1 MAETHR
7 SHALG
12 LDRWVVTHNWIE
24 PSRKRGRAS
33 DDRGVSHTEACR
45 RHGKGLYSRMSDGP
59 PVLPRHIEDT
69 VQAIAAVHAEHYQR
83 QAPVQR
89 IIRSMVSTAA
99 RPAFAAILL
108 IAVAGWVL
116 ANLAIMGMGREPW
129 DAPPFPWLTG
139 AASLLALFTSIL
151 ILATQG
157 HDDELARHREMLTLE
172 IAILSEQKST
182 KIIQMLAQMRQDSP
196 HLGDRADN

>member
-1 MAETHR
+1 
-7 SHALG
+7 
-12 LDRWVVTHNWIE
+12 
-24 PSRKRGRAS
+24 
-33 DDRGVSHTEACR
+33 
-45 RHGKGLYSRMSDGP
+45 MSDGP

-83 QAPVQR
+83 QAPLQR

-116 ANLAIMGMGREPW
+116 ANFAIMGMGREPW

-196 HLGDRADN
+196 HLGDRADNEAQVMSDSADPHFILDALKDAHKSNEQP

>member
-1 MAETHR
+1 
-7 SHALG
+7 
-12 LDRWVVTHNWIE
+12 
-24 PSRKRGRAS
+24 
-33 DDRGVSHTEACR
+33 
-45 RHGKGLYSRMSDGP
+45 MSDGP

-116 ANLAIMGMGREPW
+116 ANFAIMGMGREPW

-157 HDDELARHREMLTLE
+157 HDDELAAQTAQTMRNVGLALAAAGAGYANIVKITTYVVNYRPEHRAVIGKARAPFFAAGEPPVSTPCRRRSAKRSLIGSWRSRLLLSLTE
-172 IAILSEQKST
+172 GFTQRRGIL
-182 KIIQMLAQMRQDSP
+182 
-196 HLGDRADN
+196 